1 MVIPPIRPLGLDP
14 TLDGVTGSEFKLP
27 ALDGSDA
34 SSPSAVEGGSFGET
48 LTNAL
53 TKLGDL
59 HTEAAAQS
67 QALVT
72 GKADDVTSVAMAVER
87 ASLALQLAA
96 QVRNKAVEA
105 YQEIF
110 RMQV

>member
-27 ALDGSDA
+27 ALDGSDL

>member
-1 MVIPPIRPLGLDP
+1 MAIPPIRPLAGDQA
-14 TLDGVTGSEFKLP
+14 LDGVLGAEFKLP
-27 ALDGSDA
+27 ALDGTEP
-34 SSPSAVEGGSFGET
+34 SSPGPVEGSSFGET
-48 LTNAL
+48 LMNAV

-67 QALVT
+67 QALAT

-87 ASLALQLAA
+87 ASLSLQLAA
-96 QVRNKAVEA
+96 TVRNKAVEA